1 VASTEEPVEAAVAV
15 RLIALLFERAFLQ
28 LFQAVGA
35 DEVLRVELAEHGRYT
50 APGNRLMAS
59 GAEGATFGVVMCL
72 AVGHPFMDEERTALE
87 QHVTVPTDEAIGVPL
102 GG

>member
-50 APGNRLMAS
+50 APSIVQIHCCRSCTDINNQSINRKKK
-59 GAEGATFGVVMCL
+59 
-72 AVGHPFMDEERTALE
+72 ERKK
-87 QHVTVPTDEAIGVPL
+87 
-102 GG
+102 